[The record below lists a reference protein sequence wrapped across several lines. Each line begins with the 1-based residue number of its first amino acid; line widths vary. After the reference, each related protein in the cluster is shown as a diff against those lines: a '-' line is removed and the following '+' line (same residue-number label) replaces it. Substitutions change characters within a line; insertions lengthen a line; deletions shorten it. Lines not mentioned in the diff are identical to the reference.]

1 MKSIRLTHTFVKS
14 VTRPGR
20 YGDGRG
26 GLGLSLLVKKTVAG
40 RCSKTWSQRLR
51 INRKITTMGFGSY
64 PVVTLADARIKA
76 LDNARRVYQGED
88 ILKPPPIIPTV
99 EEAFDIVIEQRRPS
113 WKGENTE
120 GTWDLT
126 KRYCKPI
133 SSKPIS
139 EVKQKDVID
148 VLAPIWQEKPRMARA
163 VRSNLS
169 TVMIWAINREYRAS
183 NPATPATVQ
192 ELGKQPPGSHHPSLP
207 EDQLGSA
214 LAKIRD
220 ADAWWAEKYCLIFL
234 AFTGVRSGEARK
246 ATWEQINLDSATW
259 TIPGSRMKNSVIHKV
274 PLSTQAVEILLYVRE
289 QTGRSE
295 GVIFPPERGGHH
307 INSPRL
313 SHLMRKLEIPAVP
326 HGDRSSVRNWAGGR
340 ADIAQPAAEMVL
352 GHKQSKDIEKT
363 YMTSDFFEHRR
374 PIMQEWADFLT
385 KTMGP
390 TIGDEQKPQ
399 EKARIRPDPIRGK
412 GTPATRKIRAAH
424 ASKAVT
430 PAGACPEF
438 PLTPYLVR

>member
-1 MKSIRLTHTFVKS
+1 MAPMRSIRLTHTFVKS

-26 GLGLSLLVKKTVAG
+26 GLGLSLLVKKKAAG
-40 RCSKTWSQRLR
+40 GYSKTWSQRLR
-51 INRKITTMGFGSY
+51 IGQKIATMGLGSF
-64 PVVTLADARIKA
+64 PVVLLADVRKRV

-99 EEAFDIVIEQRRPS
+99 DEVFDIVIEQRRPS
-113 WKGENTE
+113 WKGERTKTGWE
-120 GTWDLT
+120 LT
-126 KRYCKPI
+126 KQYCKLI
-133 SSKPIS
+133 SSKPVS

-148 VLAPIWQEKPRMARA
+148 VLAPIWQKKPTQARQ

-169 TVMIWAINREYRAS
+169 TIMIWAINREYRAS
-183 NPATPATVQ
+183 NPATPAAVQ
-192 ELGKQPPGSHHPSLP
+192 ELGKQPPSSHHRSLA

-220 ADAWWAEKYCLIFL
+220 ANAWWAETYCLIFL

-259 TIPGSRMKNSVIHKV
+259 TIPGSKMKNSIIHKV
-274 PLSTQAVEILLYVRE
+274 PLSTQVVEILLYARE

-295 GVIFPPERGGHH
+295 GVIFPPSRGGHH
-307 INSPRL
+307 MDNQRL
-313 SHLMRKLEIPAVP
+313 SGLMKKLEIPAVP
-326 HGDRSSVRNWAGGR
+326 HGDRSSLRNWAGGR

-352 GHKQSKDIEKT
+352 GHKQGEKIEKV
-363 YMTSDFFEHRR
+363 YMTSDFFKHRR

-385 KTMGP
+385 STMGP

-399 EKARIRPDPIRGK
+399 EEEED
-412 GTPATRKIRAAH
+412 
-424 ASKAVT
+424 
-430 PAGACPEF
+430 
-438 PLTPYLVR
+438 